1 MKRIIRLTESDLT
14 RIIRKVIK
22 EENKKIRLNEDDE
35 PELLKAGI
43 NQIYRPPIGA
53 DFIPYVVNNGA
64 TDTSGLAVTVTTT
77 QNKTYDYICVPDPYF
92 EAGMKT
98 RKITNPLTKKTQTIE
113 TQPYKNGQLYDSNDK
128 IIDPNYTT
136 LEGNWKELL
145 WNYCKPLSTW
155 YYAEKQKIAGTQQQ
169 VAGTQTNTYQS
180 PVMIKATKDPVLVT
194 NQHISG
200 GLIGKTPNPDGSYT
214 VNSDFNY
221 NNVPYKKGQKVKFI
235 Q

>member
-22 EENKKIRLNEDDE
+22 EENKKIRLNEDNTPDV
-35 PELLKAGI
+35 LYGI
-43 NQIYRPPIGA
+43 AEPPITRKIGS
-53 DFIPYVVNNGA
+53 DFIPYIVNNGVGDVYGLDVVF
-64 TDTSGLAVTVTTT
+64 TDT
-77 QNKTYDYICVPDPYF
+77 NRKTFYYPCVPDPYF

-98 RKITNPLTKKTQTIE
+98 RKITNPLTKKTETIS
-113 TQPYKNGQLYDSNDK
+113 TSDRKSGQLYDVDDK
-128 IIDPNYTT
+128 IIDPKYTA
-136 LEGNWKELL
+136 LKGDWKTYI

-221 NNVPYKKGQKVKFI
+221 NNVQYKKGQKVKFI